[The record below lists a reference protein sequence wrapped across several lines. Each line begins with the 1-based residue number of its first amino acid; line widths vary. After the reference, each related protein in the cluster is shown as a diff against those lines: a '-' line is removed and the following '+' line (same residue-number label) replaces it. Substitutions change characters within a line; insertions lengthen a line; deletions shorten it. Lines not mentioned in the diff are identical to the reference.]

1 MKSEQPRVLPARAK
15 INLCLDIR
23 GRRPD
28 GYHELDTVF
37 QRLALHDTVVLYPA
51 ETGITVNSDRPDLP
65 AGPKNIAYRAA
76 ELLEREYGVR
86 RGVRIRLRK
95 RIPIAAGLGGGS
107 ADAAAVL
114 RGLPSI
120 WGLPLLP
127 PDRLLALAGQ
137 LGADVPFCLLGVT
150 ARAGGIG
157 DLLTPLPAFAGYEV
171 LLVKPAARLATA
183 RVYAQFELDKALH
196 PQVGSVVEAI
206 GRGDLESLGQ
216 STGNVLEP
224 PAISCV
230 PEIALIERELRST
243 GAPVVLMTG
252 SGPTV
257 FALHRE
263 KGWAER
269 AARAMARPGW
279 TVIAT
284 RTV

>member
-1 MKSEQPRVLPARAK
+1 MKSEQPRVLSARAK

-51 ETGITVNSDRPDLP
+51 DTGITVNSDRPDLP

-76 ELLEREYGVR
+76 ELLGREYGVR
-86 RGVRIRLRK
+86 YGVRIRLRK

-120 WGLPLLP
+120 WGLPPLP
-127 PDRLLALAGQ
+127 PDRLLTLASQ
-137 LGADVPFCLLGVT
+137 LGADVPFCLLGIT

-157 DLLTPLPAFAGYEV
+157 DLLVPLPAFTGYEV
-171 LLVKPAARLATA
+171 LLVKPDPRLVTA
-183 RVYAQFELDKALH
+183 RVFAQFELDEALH
-196 PQVGSVVEAI
+196 PQVEGVAEAI
-206 GRGDLESLGQ
+206 RRGDLEGLGQ

-230 PEIALIERELRST
+230 PEIALIKQELKAT

-269 AARAMARPGW
+269 TARAVTRPGW
-279 TVIAT
+279 TVLAT

>member
-1 MKSEQPRVLPARAK
+1 MDTRRPDPRDGQKGGFPRPAHNITPMKSEQPRVLPARAK

-76 ELLEREYGVR
+76 ELLGQEYGVR

-120 WGLPLLP
+120 WGLPSMPARPFAGFGRATGRRCAVLP
-127 PDRLLALAGQ
+127 DGRHGQGRGNWGSAHSVARLHRLRGSIGQAGGKTCDRPGLC
-137 LGADVPFCLLGVT
+137 PI
-150 ARAGGIG
+150 RAG
-157 DLLTPLPAFAGYEV
+157 
-171 LLVKPAARLATA
+171 
-183 RVYAQFELDKALH
+183 
-196 PQVGSVVEAI
+196 
-206 GRGDLESLGQ
+206 
-216 STGNVLEP
+216 
-224 PAISCV
+224 
-230 PEIALIERELRST
+230 
-243 GAPVVLMTG
+243 
-252 SGPTV
+252 
-257 FALHRE
+257 
-263 KGWAER
+263 
-269 AARAMARPGW
+269 
-279 TVIAT
+279 
-284 RTV
+284 